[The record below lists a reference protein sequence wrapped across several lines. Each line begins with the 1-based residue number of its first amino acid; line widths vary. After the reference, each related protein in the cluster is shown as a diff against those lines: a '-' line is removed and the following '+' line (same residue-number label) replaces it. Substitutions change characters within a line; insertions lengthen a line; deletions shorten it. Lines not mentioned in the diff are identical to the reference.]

1 VIDDAFCSD
10 SIKRVRDLAHD
21 DDAWLAD
28 MANWAVPEY
37 PRNQVDKAGAILIT
51 PNADFKID
59 EFLWALSVINNWRS
73 SHSYPLL
80 HFRINLTRNLKRIE
94 PNAIVAQ
101 RIKRLESISTKLGR
115 GTMELSQMQDI
126 GGCRGIVSS
135 TKNLDRIIELYMKS
149 SSPHI
154 LKGQKNYLLEPKE
167 DGYRSHHLIY
177 QYHGSLQNACYNKM
191 RIEIQLRTKLQHAWA
206 TAVEAV
212 GIFTKQA
219 LKSNI
224 GDKDWLRLFALM
236 SSEIAVDEKTP
247 LIPNTPLERP
257 QRIKEIR
264 QLAHKLRAIKTLNA
278 YRAAIEWVGRRK
290 KIDARYFIMQYDYD
304 ENKVT
309 VSKFSANQS
318 VKAYTEYTNAEQ
330 KVKADT
336 KNIVL
341 VSVDSVNA
349 LKKAYPNYFLDTQN
363 FANLLIQRL
372 T

>member
-1 VIDDAFCSD
+1 MNEGTVYGD
-10 SIKRVRDLAHD
+10 SFEREHRVLAAD
-21 DDAWLAD
+21 NAWLSD
-28 MANWAVPEY
+28 MATWASPEY
-37 PRNQVDKAGAILIT
+37 SRNQVDKAGAVLIKKDSEI
-51 PNADFKID
+51 N
-59 EFLWALSVINNWRS
+59 ELLWALAVINNWRS
-73 SHSYPLL
+73 SHSYHLL
-80 HFRINLTRNLKRIE
+80 HFRINLRRNLSGIE
-94 PNAIVAQ
+94 PTAIVAQ
-101 RIKRLESISTKLGR
+101 RIKRLESIRTKLGR

-177 QYHGSLQNACYNKM
+177 QYQGSMRNSCYNKM

-247 LIPNTPLERP
+247 LTPNTPGEKL
-257 QRIKEIR
+257 QRIKEIK
-264 QLAHKLRAIKTLNA
+264 QLTHKLRAIKTLNA
-278 YRAAIEWVGRRK
+278 YRATIEWAGTQK

-309 VSKFSANQS
+309 ISKFSADHRLKRIWNTQTQS
-318 VKAYTEYTNAEQ
+318 
-330 KVKADT
+330 
-336 KNIVL
+336 
-341 VSVDSVNA
+341 
-349 LKKAYPNYFLDTQN
+349 KK
-363 FANLLIQRL
+363 
-372 T
+372 

>member
-1 VIDDAFCSD
+1 
-10 SIKRVRDLAHD
+10 
-21 DDAWLAD
+21 
-28 MANWAVPEY
+28 
-37 PRNQVDKAGAILIT
+37 
-51 PNADFKID
+51 
-59 EFLWALSVINNWRS
+59 
-73 SHSYPLL
+73 
-80 HFRINLTRNLKRIE
+80 
-94 PNAIVAQ
+94 
-101 RIKRLESISTKLGR
+101 
-115 GTMELSQMQDI
+115 MQDI
-126 GGCRGIVSS
+126 GGCRGIVGS
-135 TKNLDRIIELYMKS
+135 TKNLERILELYMKS

-177 QYHGSLQNACYNKM
+177 QYRGSLQNACYNKL

-247 LIPNTPLERP
+247 LIPNTPVSGS
-257 QRIKEIR
+257 QRIKEIK

-278 YRAAIEWVGRRK
+278 YRAAINWAGTQK
-290 KIDARYFIMQYDYD
+290 KIDARYFMMQYDYD

-309 VSKFSANQS
+309 VSTFSSRDSTKAN
-318 VKAYTEYTNAEQ
+318 TEYTNAEQ
-330 KVKADT
+330 KVRADS

-341 VSVDSVNA
+341 VSVDSINA
-349 LKKAYPNYFLDTQN
+349 LKKAYPNYFLDTQH
-363 FANLLIQRL
+363 FANLLLQRL
-372 T
+372 S